1 MRGLSRRNRDLSG
14 NTAAQ
19 RKEEKYLER
28 FHVDEP
34 PELLPPLVP
43 DDEVLGAAVGDA
55 AGALGVVEVVV
66 APAGVA
72 GAGVADSLFFEL

>member
-1 MRGLSRRNRDLSG
+1 M
-14 NTAAQ
+14 
-19 RKEEKYLER
+19 
-28 FHVDEP
+28 DEP